1 MLQITRATAFTVSE
15 LSWEN
20 QQGGGGELLLSP
32 PIIGLPFDISF
43 HMNLLSIGVFYQ
55 HQVDG
60 LLN

>member
-20 QQGGGGELLLSP
+20 QQGGGGELPLSP
-32 PIIGLPFDISF
+32 PMIGLSFDISF

-55 HQVDG
+55 HQIDG

>member
-20 QQGGGGELLLSP
+20 QQGGGGELPLSP
-32 PIIGLPFDISF
+32 PMIGLPFDISF

-55 HQVDG
+55 HQIDG

>member
-1 MLQITRATAFTVSE
+1 MLQITRATTFTVSE

-20 QQGGGGELLLSP
+20 QQGGGGELPLSP
-32 PIIGLPFDISF
+32 PMIGLPFDISF

>member
-20 QQGGGGELLLSP
+20 QQGRGGELPLSP
-32 PIIGLPFDISF
+32 PIIGLPFYISF